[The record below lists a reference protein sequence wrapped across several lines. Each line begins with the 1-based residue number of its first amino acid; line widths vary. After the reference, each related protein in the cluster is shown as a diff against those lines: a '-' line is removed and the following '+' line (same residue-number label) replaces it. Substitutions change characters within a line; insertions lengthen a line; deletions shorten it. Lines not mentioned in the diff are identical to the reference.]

1 MSKYK
6 DWKMIDWIITGIVAI
21 SFLSVPDGLIKDNS
35 STMVTVFDYPD
46 NIPIIIAGV
55 FLIYCFLSGAYWI
68 INKKIPMVIHYCL
81 TATVCITITMLYII
95 AYNSGM

>member
-1 MSKYK
+1 
-6 DWKMIDWIITGIVAI
+6 MIDWIITGIVAI
-21 SFLSVPDGLIKDNS
+21 SFLSVPDWVLEHNQYKLPI
-35 STMVTVFDYPD
+35 MVTVYDYPY
-46 NIPIIIAGV
+46 NIPIMIAGV

-68 INKKIPMVIHYCL
+68 INKKIPMVVHYCL